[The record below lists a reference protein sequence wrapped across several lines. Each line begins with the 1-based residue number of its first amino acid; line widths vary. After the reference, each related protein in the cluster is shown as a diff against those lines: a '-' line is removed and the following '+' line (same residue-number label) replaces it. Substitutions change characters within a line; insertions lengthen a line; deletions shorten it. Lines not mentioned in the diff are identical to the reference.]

1 MVYSLLG
8 IIIIALCVKIYLM
21 KKSAREISKEFSDRL
36 QTDTNTLIGI
46 SSNDKDMRKLA
57 DSINRQL
64 KILRRE
70 HLRYTQGDTELK
82 NAITNISHDLRTP
95 LTAICGYLDMMK
107 KTNDR
112 ENIER
117 YLTIMTERTEFM
129 KQLTEELFRYS
140 VIISEDDTGEMEEV
154 FINQV
159 LAESISSFYPVL
171 TNKGITPQIQMT
183 DKRIVR
189 TVNKSNLSR
198 VFSNLLNNAVK
209 YSNGDLTIT
218 LSDSGEIKFANT
230 AKELSSVQVE
240 QLFDRFYTVEAA
252 RNSTGLGLSIAR
264 ALVERMGGK
273 IYAEYDNN
281 ILSIIITL
289 YYSNPTKYRITI

>member
-64 KILRRE
+64 NILRRE

-281 ILSIIITL
+281 ILSITITL